1 MKKNYLIILIIF
13 SAITLSGQMKDS
25 DRKGER
31 PFEKIEQLEKAK
43 LIEVLDL
50 NEELAVKFFARR
62 NEHQKSMREMMNNRE
77 NLLRDLEKNIK
88 EKGQKESYYIDQ
100 VNKIL
105 EIEKQMSFNKQEFI
119 KSLADILNPLQIAKL
134 TVFEFKFR
142 REIAQSLMGRK
153 RPKDGQ

>member
-1 MKKNYLIILIIF
+1 MKNNYLIILIII
-13 SAITLSGQMKDS
+13 SAVTISGQMKEHDK
-25 DRKGER
+25 KGER

-50 NEELAVKFFARR
+50 NEEMAVKFFARR
-62 NEHQKSMREMMNNRE
+62 NEHQKSMRELMNNRE
-77 NLLRDLEKNIK
+77 SLHRDLEKNIK
-88 EKGQKESYYIDQ
+88 EKTQKESYYLDQ
-100 VNKIL
+100 VNKIF
-105 EIEKQMSFNKQEFI
+105 EIEKQMSVSKQEFI
-119 KSLADILNPLQIAKL
+119 KSLSDILNPQQIAKL

>member
-1 MKKNYLIILIIF
+1 MKKNYLIILLII
-13 SAITLSGQMKDS
+13 ATITISGQMKDP
-25 DRKGER
+25 DRRSER

-50 NEELAVKFFARR
+50 NEEMAIKFFARR
-62 NEHQKSMREMMNNRE
+62 NEHQKNMRELMNNRE
-77 NLLRDLEKNIK
+77 SLLNDLEKNIK
-88 EKGQKESYYIDQ
+88 EKGLKDSYYSEQ

-105 EIEKQMSFNKQEFI
+105 EHEKLMSLGKQEFI
-119 KSLADILNPLQIAKL
+119 KSLSDILNPQQIAKL

-142 REIAQSLMGRK
+142 REIAKSLMGRK

>member
-1 MKKNYLIILIIF
+1 MKKNYLIILLII
-13 SAITLSGQMKDS
+13 SAITVSGQMKDP
-25 DRKGER
+25 DRRSER

-50 NEELAVKFFARR
+50 NEEIAVKFFARR
-62 NEHQKSMREMMNNRE
+62 NEHQKSMRELMKNRE
-77 NLLRDLEKNIK
+77 NLLNDLEKNIN
-88 EKGQKESYYIDQ
+88 EKLVKDSYYSEQ

-105 EIEKQMSFNKQEFI
+105 ELEKLMSVSKQDFI
-119 KSLADILNPLQIAKL
+119 KTLNDILTPQQIARL